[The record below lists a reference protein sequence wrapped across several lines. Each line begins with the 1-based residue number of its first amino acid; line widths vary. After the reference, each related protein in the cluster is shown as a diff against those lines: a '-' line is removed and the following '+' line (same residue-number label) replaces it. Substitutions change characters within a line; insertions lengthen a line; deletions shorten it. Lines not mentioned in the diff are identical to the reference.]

1 MYLCRLRDL
10 REEAGLT
17 QTELSTQLRI
27 AQNTYSGYER
37 GFRDVSLEMLCR
49 IADFYHTST
58 DFILERTND
67 PAPPRKR

>member
-27 AQNTYSGYER
+27 AQTTDSGYER

>member
-27 AQNTYSGYER
+27 AQNTYSGYKR